1 MSLYTK
7 KDVQDPLLF
16 EGGEDPDASAA
27 AAKEDDGV
35 LTR

>member
-16 EGGEDPDASAA
+16 EGGEDPAPTA
-27 AAKEDDGV
+27 AAKEDDGT

>member
-16 EGGEDPDASAA
+16 EGGEDPDAPTA
-27 AAKEDDGV
+27 AAKDDDGV